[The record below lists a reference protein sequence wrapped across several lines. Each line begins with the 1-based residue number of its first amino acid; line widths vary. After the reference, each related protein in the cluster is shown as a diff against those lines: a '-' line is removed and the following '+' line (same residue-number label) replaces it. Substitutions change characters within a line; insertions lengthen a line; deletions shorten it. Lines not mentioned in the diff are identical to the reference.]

1 MIILGVI
8 LVVLLYALLHRGRRE
23 IQTGQLIFHQE
34 FKSDRVTSIVEK
46 VRFQNAVE
54 CIKQYN
60 NLVSKL
66 SSSTGS
72 YQLDEWT
79 HHQFTLQNGSV
90 EIFRYGDHIKL
101 IKTIQ
106 H

>member
-8 LVVLLYALLHRGRRE
+8 LVIVLYALLNRERRE
-23 IQTGQLIFHQE
+23 IQAGQLISYRK
-34 FKSDRVTSIVEK
+34 FKSDCGTSIIEK

-60 NLVSKL
+60 SLVSKL
-66 SSSTGS
+66 SSNTGS

-79 HHQFTLQNGSV
+79 HHQFTLQNGAV